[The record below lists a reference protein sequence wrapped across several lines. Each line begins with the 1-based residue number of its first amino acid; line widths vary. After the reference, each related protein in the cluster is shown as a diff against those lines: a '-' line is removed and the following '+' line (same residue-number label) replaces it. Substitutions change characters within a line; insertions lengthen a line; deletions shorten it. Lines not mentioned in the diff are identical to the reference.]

1 MANSAG
7 ALPTVLFIGYA
18 GIPNG
23 FARVI
28 KSLLESLA
36 HILPRYGLHQLAI
49 NLTFAESMEQRGWTV
64 HGNSGTLHNAE
75 TLVGLLR
82 QVQPAIVVIVD
93 VPWVCA
99 ERVDAIE
106 ASSSARIVCYCA
118 IDDSESLPPA
128 VLQKLARAH
137 CLVAFTRF
145 ARGLLLQGFCEIGI
159 EQPPPVEVIPHGV
172 DTSVFHPVVS
182 AANLQESR
190 QLSCLSAR
198 RRLFGNDQ
206 RARDFIVLN
215 ANRNQ
220 PFKRI
225 DIALEGFTL
234 FAKDKPDSV
243 MLYLHMASR
252 APAPGETPLVDRL
265 NIRRRILTTT
275 REELHPHVDD
285 IVLNTIYNAC
295 DVGMNTSEKE
305 GWGLIAFEHG
315 ATGAPQLVPDH
326 GACAELWQGSA
337 LLLDAAAETSSVL
350 NGRAVLTVTPEAVA
364 HALELLY
371 QDRQEREHWGEA
383 AFNNANR
390 PEYRWNA
397 IAARWDR
404 LLSNLLAGAA
414 GSVNN
419 LTQT

>member
-1 MANSAG
+1 MANFAG

-28 KSLLESLA
+28 NSLLESLV
-36 HILPRYGLHQLAI
+36 HIPPRYGLHQLAI
-49 NLTFAESMEQRGWTV
+49 NRTLTEPMEQCGWTV
-64 HGNSGTLHNAE
+64 HGDSGTLHNSE
-75 TLVGLLR
+75 TLVALLR
-82 QVQPAIVVIVD
+82 QVQPDIVVIVD

-118 IDDSESLPPA
+118 IDDSQSLPPA

-137 CLVAFTRF
+137 CLVAFTCF
-145 ARGLLLQGFCEIGI
+145 ARGLLLQGLCEIGI
-159 EQPPPVEVIPHGV
+159 ERQPPVEVIPHGV
-172 DTSVFHPVVS
+172 DTSVFHPIVS

-190 QLSCLSAR
+190 RLSRLSAR
-198 RRLFGNDQ
+198 RRLFGNDE
-206 RARDFIVLN
+206 RVRDFVVLN

-225 DIALEGFTL
+225 DIALEGFAL

-252 APAPGETPLVDRL
+252 RPAPGEVPLVDRL
-265 NIRRRILTTT
+265 NIRQRILTTT

-285 IVLNTIYNAC
+285 VLLNTIYNAC

-305 GWGLIAFEHG
+305 AWGLIAFEHG

-337 LLLDAAAETSSVL
+337 LLLDAAVKTSTVL
-350 NGRAVLTVTPEAVA
+350 NRRAALTVTPETVA
-364 HALELLY
+364 HALEVLY
-371 QDRQEREHWGEA
+371 QDEQEREHWGEA
-383 AFNNANR
+383 AFSNANR
-390 PEYRWNA
+390 PEYRWDA
-397 IAARWDR
+397 IAARWDW
-404 LLSNLLAGAA
+404 LLSSLLAGTAR
-414 GSVNN
+414 SSNSP
-419 LTQT
+419 TQT

>member
-7 ALPTVLFIGYA
+7 ASPTVLFIGYA

-28 KSLLESLA
+28 RSLLESLG
-36 HILPRYGLHQLAI
+36 HILPQYEFHQLAI
-49 NLTFAESMEQRGWTV
+49 NLALTEPMEQRGWTV

-75 TLVGLLR
+75 TLVALLQ

-118 IDDSESLPPA
+118 IDDSQSLPPA

-145 ARGLLLQGFCEIGI
+145 ARGLLLQGFCDAGI
-159 EQPPPVEVIPHGV
+159 ERPPRVEVIPHGV
-172 DTSVFHPVVS
+172 DTSVFHPIVS

-190 QLSCLSAR
+190 RLSRLSAR
-198 RRLFGNDQ
+198 RQLFGNDE
-206 RARDFIVLN
+206 RARDFVVLN

-225 DIALEGFTL
+225 DIALEGFAL

-243 MLYLHMASR
+243 ILYLHMASR
-252 APAPGETPLVDRL
+252 TPAPGEVPLVDRL
-265 NIRRRILTTT
+265 NIRQRILTTT
-275 REELHPHVDD
+275 REELHPHVNDA
-285 IVLNTIYNAC
+285 VLNTIYNAC

-326 GACAELWQGSA
+326 GACAELWRGSA
-337 LLLDAAAETSSVL
+337 LLLDAATESSSTL
-350 NGRAVLTVTPEAVA
+350 NRRAVLTVTPEAVA
-364 HALELLY
+364 HALEILY
-371 QDRQEREHWGEA
+371 QDEQEREHWGEA
-383 AFNNANR
+383 AFSNANR
-390 PEYRWNA
+390 PEYRWDA

-404 LLSNLLAGAA
+404 LFSSLLAGAA
-414 GSVNN
+414 WSENN
-419 LTQT
+419 PTQT